1 MWSISIITYSQ
12 TSDGYPTGYQ
22 ISRIDHHKTSKLS
35 SVFQRWDKQLFMSM
49 YDESKCTENIVEPVR
64 VTRQALELNLRQY
77 KLHNKKY
84 TKSPWI
90 RGKCIWDKLSHQ
102 IQQLPCKFA
111 FKNKSNLKHATY
123 NETYLEQEYNIP
135 LKPAE
140 PLDSSW

>member
-1 MWSISIITYSQ
+1 MTWLVCFYHWDYQEIRSVFEFCEYFNTWSISIITYSQ

-35 SVFQRWDKQLFMSM
+35 SVFQRWDKQLFMSI

-84 TKSPWI
+84 TKSP
-90 RGKCIWDKLSHQ
+90 
-102 IQQLPCKFA
+102 
-111 FKNKSNLKHATY
+111 
-123 NETYLEQEYNIP
+123 
-135 LKPAE
+135 
-140 PLDSSW
+140 